1 MIRFFKGDIFSECG
15 SPIKEVYSPVVNDD
29 GSISLQKSGEEN
41 LQEYIDSFALECD
54 INTLISR
61 FVNGDISA
69 LNQVNGSYGDFT
81 SFPKTY
87 AEMLQLQI
95 NSKAYFDK
103 LPLELK
109 EKFNNDPNQFFASA
123 GSDDW
128 FEKMSAAESYKS
140 DKVVAENPDILN
152 PVIDKEVKS

>member
-1 MIRFFKGDIFSECG
+1 MIRFFKNDIFTECG
-15 SPIKEVYSPVVNDD
+15 SPIREVFSPVVNDD

-41 LQEYIDSFALECD
+41 LQQYIDSFALECD
-54 INTLISR
+54 INSLIAR
-61 FVNGDISA
+61 YVNGDISA
-69 LNQVNGSYGDFT
+69 LNQVTGSYGDFT

-103 LPLELK
+103 LPVELK
-109 EKFNNDPNQFFASA
+109 QKFNNDPNQFFASA

-128 FEKMSAAESYKS
+128 IEKMSAAERYNVDKS
-140 DKVVAENPDILN
+140 VVENSDVLN
-152 PVIDKEVKS
+152 PVVDKEVKS